1 MYGKRITGESAVHAA
16 TDRLEVRLPPEDK
29 GLLAR
34 AAQLE
39 GVKLSQFLL
48 APALKRAHKVI
59 AEAEQV
65 ATTAKGYKDVLDA
78 LAKPPKPT
86 KALIAAM
93 RDYEAAG
100 IQWR

>member
-1 MYGKRITGESAVHAA
+1 MHTA
-16 TDRLEVRLPPEDK
+16 TDRIEMRLPPEEK

-39 GVKLSQFLL
+39 GVKLSQFVLT
-48 APALKRAHKVI
+48 PALKRARKVI
-59 AEAEQV
+59 AEAERIT
-65 ATTAKGYKDVLDA
+65 TTAKGYKDILDA

-86 KALIAAM
+86 KALITAM

-100 IQWR
+100 IQWH

>member
-1 MYGKRITGESAVHAA
+1 MHAA
-16 TDRLEVRLPPEDK
+16 TDRIEMRLPPEEK
-29 GLLAR
+29 NLLAR

-48 APALKRAHKVI
+48 APALKRARKLI
-59 AEAEQV
+59 AEAEQID
-65 ATTAKGYKDVLDA
+65 TTAQGYKDVLDA

-86 KALIAAM
+86 QSLIAAM
-93 RDYEAAG
+93 QDYETAG